1 MKEIVVENS
10 KDRVKIA
17 YGSEKQVEVF
27 SEKEVDKILFYI
39 QNEDKVSKRN
49 KVIIML
55 LLYTGVRVSELC
67 SIKIKDIDFLNYS
80 IKIYGKGGKFREVP
94 LKFDLADAVKEYI
107 RDRDYSL
114 KDAEYL
120 IIGQRGALRRDAIN
134 TMLERL
140 TEEIGM
146 INKLKP
152 HTFRHTFC
160 TRLINRGVPISTV
173 SKLAGHSSVDTTMTF
188 YINSSREEKMKAVS
202 LL

>member
-1 MKEIVVENS
+1 MENNYEVATINKKINSIHSLNRYLIAAGEMKEIVVKNS

-17 YGSEKQVEVF
+17 YGSEKQVEVY

-67 SIKIKDIDFLNYS
+67 SIKIRDIDFLNYS

-94 LKFDLADAVKEYI
+94 LKFDLADAIKEYI
-107 RDRDYSL
+107 KDRDYNA
-114 KDAEYL
+114 KDSEYL
-120 IIGQRGALRRDAIN
+120 I
-134 TMLERL
+134 
-140 TEEIGM
+140 
-146 INKLKP
+146 
-152 HTFRHTFC
+152 
-160 TRLINRGVPISTV
+160 
-173 SKLAGHSSVDTTMTF
+173 AGHSSIDTTMTF
-188 YINSSREEKMKAVS
+188 YINSSREEKMKALS